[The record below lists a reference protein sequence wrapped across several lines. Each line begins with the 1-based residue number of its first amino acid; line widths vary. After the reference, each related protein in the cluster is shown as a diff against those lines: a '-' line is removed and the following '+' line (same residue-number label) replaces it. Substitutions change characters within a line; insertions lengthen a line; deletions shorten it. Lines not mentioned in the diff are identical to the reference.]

1 MAKEDPRSSTHAAV
15 DDTTCGPTE
24 LAQGEDKIGEQA
36 VKKDRLVKALDS
48 MIYMPHIKEIGKDMA
63 VPGLMV
69 MGGGLRHNAV
79 GDVAQPGGGEGH
91 DGSRK
96 RVGRPWDR
104 GELYSRLQTF
114 KSLTWFAKPP
124 KINAQECA
132 RRGWENTGMD
142 ELTCETCRSVI
153 KFPVSFQDDS
163 FDVEPDQMRNVVD
176 SFEKKLTEA
185 HETLCPWRSSVC
197 CLSLFEFPRHLPQ
210 ATIAADFKSRCTVLR
225 RLLCLPPMAESGMAQ
240 LVETASKTV
249 GMLRDLHVVLKK
261 GDACAAM
268 PRKDWEDK
276 PEFSE
281 DVFRTQMMKML
292 RTHVVSNFE
301 REAFLAR
308 VHLMALCGWSLRI
321 LKGASTDET
330 DLQDLPPL
338 LPEHTA
344 LQCTVCGARVGMW
357 SMFEGCAAK
366 AFSKAALAEK
376 RAPLYQNDKI
386 SFSMNHQVAMNMTTT
401 IAGGMLQPSVLGMAG
416 ESSGPFGKSSPGAFE
431 YGTPPAK
438 QKTSKKRPLEEGTE
452 NTKAKKQ
459 HTQRKPLSSSS
470 ALSQYR
476 AACNAD
482 FDPVE
487 SHRPFCP
494 WVHATSVNSSD
505 SLCGWQIYL
514 ENLVSTSGDVSVAS
528 ALASQQEDHEAG
540 QKNAWRGKD
549 VFHKVLS
556 SITRKKS

>member
-1 MAKEDPRSSTHAAV
+1 MAKEDPRGGTHAAAQ
-15 DDTTCGPTE
+15 CGPNDV
-24 LAQGEDKIGEQA
+24 QKSDDQA

-48 MIYMPHIKEIGKDMA
+48 MIYMPHIKEIGEDMV

-69 MGGGLRHNAV
+69 MGGGLRHFGFQSV
-79 GDVAQPGGGEGH
+79 GGDVQPGGGEGH
-91 DGSRK
+91 DADRK

-124 KINAQECA
+124 RINPQECA

-153 KFPVSFQDDS
+153 KFPVSLQDDS
-163 FDVEPDQMRNVVD
+163 VDIEPAHMSNVVD

-185 HETLCPWRSSVC
+185 HEALCPWRSSVC
-197 CLSLFEFPRHLPQ
+197 SLSLFEFPRHLPQ
-210 ATIAADFKSRCTVLR
+210 DTIAADFKSRCTVLR
-225 RLLCLPPMAESGMAQ
+225 RLLCIPPMAESGVAQ
-240 LVETASKTV
+240 LVETVAKTV

-261 GDACAAM
+261 GDACVGI
-268 PRKDWEDK
+268 PRNDWEGK
-276 PEFSE
+276 LEFSE
-281 DVFRTQMMKML
+281 EVFHSQMMKML
-292 RTHVVSNFE
+292 RTNVVSSFE

-308 VHLMALCGWSLRI
+308 VRLMALCGWSVRI
-321 LKGASTDET
+321 LKGTGTDER
-330 DLQDLPPL
+330 DIQDLPPL
-338 LPEHTA
+338 LPEHAA

-357 SMFEGCAAK
+357 SLFEGCAAK
-366 AFSKAALAEK
+366 AFSKASLAEK
-376 RAPLYQNDKI
+376 RAPMYQNDKI

-401 IAGGMLQPSVLGMAG
+401 IAGGMLQPTSVLGMAG
-416 ESSGPFGKSSPGAFE
+416 EAGPFGKASPGAFN

-438 QKTSKKRPLEEGTE
+438 QKTSRKRPLEEGSE
-452 NTKAKKQ
+452 DAKAKKQ

-487 SHRPFCP
+487 SHRSFCP
-494 WVHATSVNSSD
+494 WVHATSGES

-514 ENLVSTSGDVSVAS
+514 ENLVSTPGDGSSVAS
-528 ALASQQEDHEAG
+528 TLAHQGSDE
-540 QKNAWRGKD
+540 KKAWRGKD
-549 VFHKVLS
+549 VFHSVLS